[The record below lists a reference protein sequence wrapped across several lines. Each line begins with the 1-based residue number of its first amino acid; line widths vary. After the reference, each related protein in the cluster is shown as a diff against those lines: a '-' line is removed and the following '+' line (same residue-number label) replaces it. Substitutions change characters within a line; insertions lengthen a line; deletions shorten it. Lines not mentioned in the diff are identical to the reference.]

1 MRSQSLSSTLLI
13 WLAAATDLGAAVKVN
28 PLPAPQEI
36 TWGSSGAIQVG
47 YLSLRTVNANWDT
60 HDNVRI
66 VNDAWNRAFK
76 AVTTLRWTPQAIEA
90 PIPEFEPFPTRNS
103 TANSKKKR
111 DADASAQAGD
121 ASASASASNNWGGSW
136 LNEITVKVDDWTAD
150 LKHGVD
156 ESYTLE
162 IASRSSQVQ
171 VTAKSAWGA
180 LHAFTTLQQMIIN
193 DGHGGLIV
201 EQPVKIKDWPLYT
214 YRGVMVDTGRNFISV
229 PKIKEQV
236 DGLALSKM
244 NILHWHITDDQS
256 WPIRLDAFPEFTKDA
271 YSDRETYSSNDVKDI
286 LAYARARGVRVVP
299 EIDMPGHSASGWQ
312 QYDKDI
318 ITCENSW
325 WSNDNWPL
333 HTAVQPNPGQLD
345 VLNPKTYKTVEK
357 VYSELSHRFTDEF
370 FHVGG
375 DELQTGCFNFSKPI
389 RDWFAADPSRTYNDL
404 NQHWIDTSTPI
415 FKDSKNAG
423 RSDRRLIMW
432 EDVVLSPD
440 AAAKN
445 VSKDV
450 IMQSWNNGA
459 LNVAKLADLGHDI
472 IVSSAD
478 FFYLDCGFG
487 GYVTNDPR
495 YNVQSN
501 PDPTGATTSF
511 NYGGIGGSWCAPYKT
526 WQRVY
531 DYDFAEN
538 LTDTQAKHIIGAA
551 APLWSEQVDDTII
564 SGKMWPRAAA
574 LGELVWS
581 GNKDPKT
588 GKKRTTTFTQRILNF
603 REYLV
608 ANGVAAT
615 PLVPKYCLQHP
626 HACDFYYDQE
636 AVK

>member
-1 MRSQSLSSTLLI
+1 MRSQSLSSALLI
-13 WLAAATDLGAAVKVN
+13 WLAAATGLGAAVKVN

-36 TWGSSGAIQVG
+36 TWGESGAIPVG
-47 YLSLRTVNANWDT
+47 YLTLRTVNADWSTN
-60 HDNVRI
+60 DNVRI

-76 AVTTLRWTPQAIEA
+76 AITTIRWVPQAVEQ
-90 PIPEFEPFPTRNS
+90 PIPKFDPFPGKNS
-103 TANSKKKR
+103 TSNSKR
-111 DADASAQAGD
+111 ADAQADAQAGD
-121 ASASASASNNWGGSW
+121 ASASNNWGSRW
-136 LNEITVKVDDWTAD
+136 LNEITVKVDDWSAD

-156 ESYTLE
+156 ESYTVD
-162 IASRSSQVQ
+162 ITSSSSQVQ
-171 VTAKSAWGA
+171 VTAKTAWGA
-180 LHAFTTLQQMIIN
+180 LHAFTTLQQMVIS
-193 DGHGGLIV
+193 DGRGGLIV
-201 EQPVKIKDWPLYT
+201 EQPVKIKDHPNYP
-214 YRGVMVDTGRNFISV
+214 YRGVMVDSGRNFISV
-229 PKIKEQV
+229 NKLREQI

-256 WPIRLDAFPEFTKDA
+256 WPIHIDAFPEFTKDA
-271 YSDRETYSSNDVKDI
+271 YSEREIYSANDVADVI
-286 LAYARARGVRVVP
+286 SYARARGVRVVP

-357 VYSELSHRFTDEF
+357 VYAELSHRFSDDF

-389 RDWFAADPSRTYNDL
+389 RDWFAEDSSRTYFDL
-404 NQHWIDTSTPI
+404 NQHWIDTSMPI
-415 FKDSKNAG
+415 FTSEKNTG
-423 RSDRRLIMW
+423 KKNRRLIMW

-440 AAAKN
+440 AAAHN

-450 IMQSWNNGA
+450 IMQSWNNGIT
-459 LNVAKLADLGHDI
+459 NIGKLTEQGYDV

-478 FFYLDCGFG
+478 FLYLDCGFG

-495 YNVQSN
+495 YNVQEN
-501 PDPTGATTSF
+501 PDPTGATPSF

-526 WQRVY
+526 WQRIY
-531 DYDFAEN
+531 DYDFTQGLSEA
-538 LTDTQAKHIIGAA
+538 QAKHIIGAS

-574 LGELVWS
+574 LGELTWS

-608 ANGVAAT
+608 ANGIGAT
-615 PLVPKYCLQHP
+615 PLVPKYCFQHP
-626 HACDFYYDQE
+626 HACDLYYDQE